1 MILRKPPREAVGA
14 PHVVIWPEGRPDEAK
29 APTGFWGVLLH
40 RMRLYLRN
48 HLAPSRTRRVRVAT
62 CDEGHPDPHVV
73 EAALEDLGATAP
85 PGGWPRP
92 RRSGSSDPD
101 TPRGDVSIVTHSV
114 L

>member
-1 MILRKPPREAVGA
+1 MNAEKAPEDAVKA
-14 PHVVIWPEGRPDEAK
+14 HHVVIWPEGRPDEAV
-29 APTGFWGVLLH
+29 APKGFWSALLH
-40 RMRLYLRN
+40 RLRLDMRN
-48 HLAPSRTRRVRVAT
+48 HLAPSRARRVRVAT
-62 CDEGHPDPHVV
+62 CEEGRPDPHVV

-101 TPRGDVSIVTHSV
+101 APRGDVRIVTHSV